1 VTATR
6 DRRSDPEEDG
16 EPTWDER
23 SIFGKSRGLPWWG
36 AVLIAFGLAAI
47 AAAFDMQRQD
57 SLGRV
62 YQGAYIVGCVAAICL
77 VRRNSLFGPM
87 VQPPLVF
94 AVTAVAAVVTLAPD
108 TGAGGGLKSLIFSV
122 ALPLTS
128 NFPTMAGTT
137 AATVAIGV
145 FRTYRER
152 DPDLGT
158 RLTRGQRRAAQARG
172 RREPD
177 EIDFDA
183 RDDTGSRRRP
193 EARESRR
200 GGDAARRGER
210 RGESGRRGAAGRRD
224 PEERRGSAGRRGG
237 DAGRARGERGR
248 GRSDGES
255 DEGGRG
261 YGRRP
266 GRPERSTSDSRG
278 ERSSSR
284 SSRGRSRE
292 GGDAPRRR
300 ESSGDRPRRD
310 DRSRRESGERGSR
323 ESGRRQ
329 DPLR

>member
-1 VTATR
+1 MTATR
-6 DRRSDPEEDG
+6 DRRSDPEEDA

-94 AVTAVAAVVTLAPD
+94 ALTAVAAVVTLAPD
-108 TGAGGGLKSLIFSV
+108 TGAGGGIKSLIFSV

-145 FRTYRER
+145 FRMYRER
-152 DPDLGT
+152 DPDLGA
-158 RLTRGQRRAAQARG
+158 RPSREQRRAAQARG

-177 EIDFDA
+177 ELDFDA

-193 EARESRR
+193 EARGESRR
-200 GGDAARRGER
+200 GTDPTRRGER
-210 RGESGRRGAAGRRD
+210 RGEPGRRGAGRRD
-224 PEERRGSAGRRGG
+224 PEERRGSAGRRG
-237 DAGRARGERGR
+237 DDTGRARGERGR
-248 GRSDGES
+248 GRSDGDA

-261 YGRRP
+261 LGRRP

-278 ERSSSR
+278 SSSR
-284 SSRGRSRE
+284 TGRGRSRD
-292 GGDAPRRR
+292 GGDPPPKRR
-300 ESSGDRPRRD
+300 ESSGDRSRRD
-310 DRSRRESGERGSR
+310 DRSRRESGERGAR
-323 ESGRRQ
+323 ESRRPQ
-329 DPLR
+329 DPFR